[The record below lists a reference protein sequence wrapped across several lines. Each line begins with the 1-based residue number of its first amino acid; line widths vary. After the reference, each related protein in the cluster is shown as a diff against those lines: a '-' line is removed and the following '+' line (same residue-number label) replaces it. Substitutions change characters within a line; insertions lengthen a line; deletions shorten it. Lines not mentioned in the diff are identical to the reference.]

1 MQIVSIGDNLHKMSI
16 LFSVGNINLS
26 SPELAKRVVKV
37 KTFDMSLMRMTS
49 LTIWLWSYVPFILL
63 FFPACPNAF
72 VNDLSGTQHFLQ
84 DCFCAKRR
92 PRSDLR
98 ILKQADQSLST

>member
-37 KTFDMSLMRMTS
+37 KTFDMSLTCMRMTS
-49 LTIWLWSYVPFILL
+49 LTI
-63 FFPACPNAF
+63 
-72 VNDLSGTQHFLQ
+72 
-84 DCFCAKRR
+84 
-92 PRSDLR
+92 R
-98 ILKQADQSLST
+98 I